1 MVEQNN
7 DLSNITNNTNNTNIN
22 KTIKVRS
29 INNILKNINN
39 DIFIDFA
46 RSNNYE
52 EITEK
57 EKLIVKITNN
67 INIINSLISNTI
79 IYDGNIIDN
88 IYDSL
93 KNTNFTENRNNY
105 LIYYKKIKKILGYIV
120 FDMYRYSG
128 YHLLMS
134 NIPIRAISI
143 ANNKMDDIDNLENV
157 DSEVITETIEHYIG
171 LNKVDDTLQVSETI
185 FLVKMKDIN
194 DSKIVCYLLNKMQI
208 SENIIKVE
216 LLILL
221 PEFDQPS
228 FIEPKEVEPTTVES
242 QVIETIIN
250 PVIEQVVES
259 LIESV
264 NDEYEEMEL
273 INSTDML
280 KSINDNENKNENKND
295 NDNENKNDNENVN
308 KSSNNSNLLVVDIA
322 YSIFNKISNVFSY
335 FRR

>member
-1 MVEQNN
+1 MVEQNIIIN
-7 DLSNITNNTNNTNIN
+7 NIN
-22 KTIKVRS
+22 NLNNISNVIKVRS

-79 IYDGNIIDN
+79 IYHGNIIDN
-88 IYDSL
+88 IYNSL
-93 KNTNFTENRNNY
+93 KNTNFSENRNNY
-105 LIYYKKIKKILGYIV
+105 LLYYKKIKKILGYIV

-157 DSEVITETIEHYIG
+157 DSEVISETIEHYIG

-194 DSKIVCYLLNKMQI
+194 DSKIVCNLLNKMQI
-208 SENIIKVE
+208 GENIIKVE

-228 FIEPKEVEPTTVES
+228 FIDPKVFEPTTVES

-250 PVIEQVVES
+250 PVVEQVIDSV
-259 LIESV
+259 IESV

-280 KSINDNENKNENKND
+280 KSINNNDNENKND
-295 NDNENKNDNENVN
+295 NDNENKNDN

-322 YSIFNKISNVFSY
+322 YSIYNKISNVFSY